1 MKVTEHQR
9 PGVYSVYEASNL
21 VSGRSGGRGAGVV
34 AVNGKGAAGK
44 VVTVSSREQ
53 AAETFG
59 TEGKMAALVG
69 LLLENGAIRVHAVAV
84 ADPEGYAAG
93 FQALETVE
101 DVAVVVCDS
110 DTLTVQQGLRDSVK
124 RASESRRERLA
135 VVFGGEGE
143 TCLLYTSPS
152 PRD

>member
-34 AVNGKGAAGK
+34 AVNGKGTAGK

-84 ADPEGYAAG
+84 ADPEGYRCWRRWRMWPWWYA
-93 FQALETVE
+93 TVI
-101 DVAVVVCDS
+101 
-110 DTLTVQQGLRDSVK
+110 R
-124 RASESRRERLA
+124 
-135 VVFGGEGE
+135 
-143 TCLLYTSPS
+143 
-152 PRD
+152 